1 MRIFFEGYHYDPARL
16 TGKLD
21 GVGMYFEDV
30 SGNKKKTDRIGYF
43 YSADENEPVFFL
55 PKVFINAGGKAFGED
70 PHNIICVDAESSPLR
85 KRGEDTR
92 LYELSVWIYRAI
104 KRYNDENDNIIV
116 KESGAADIRS
126 EQGDNA
132 VTWLDIVLSLVTFS
146 RKHKSLF
153 TRISII
159 NRSGNNNIHWGKTIG
174 QVQPYI
180 QDDAPVYLE
189 LRNKKKVI
197 NYDEEL
203 IVLMYSVLDYMKS
216 IWHINVDTD
225 LNYKLLSHEKIE
237 QMLEDGMGVRY
248 LRSIRKKYFTDELV
262 SLWNLLLAFFDKT
275 GSAEGFKGNDEA
287 LLTKSFDRI
296 FEAMVDDVI
305 GDDTIETDKG
315 LKKLKHQE
323 DGKEVDHLYKYKSLI
338 DDTTLFFIGDSKYYP
353 EEAEVDTPS
362 TSKQYTYAKN
372 VLDVAIRHQ
381 LDGEWEN
388 VTLRDYKEGEIC
400 TEGYN
405 PIPNFFIRGSF
416 DKDRVSYEDPQI
428 VPGKAEMSVYYP
440 DRLFDRNT
448 LMLQSFN
455 MNFLYLVATY
465 SEQGANETEKQIV
478 WDIFRHRLK
487 ERLMEFFNLF
497 KVTPADNSEDGIKD
511 FIFENGRRYP
521 GKMYRSPGA
530 SFIWFALSTEKG
542 HHDKF
547 EVETMFPGATVEQHI
562 L

>member
-1 MRIFFEGYHYDPARL
+1 MRIFFEGYHYDTARL

-30 SGNKKKTDRIGYF
+30 SGKKKTDRIGYF

-70 PHNIICVDAESSPLR
+70 PHDIICVDAESSPLR

-116 KESGAADIRS
+116 KESGASDIRS

-159 NRSGNNNIHWGKTIG
+159 NRSGNNNIHWGKTIS

-197 NYDEEL
+197 NYDEDL

-216 IWHINVDTD
+216 IWHMNVDTD

-237 QMLEDGMGVRY
+237 QLLEDGMGVRY

-542 HHDKF
+542 PHDKS
-547 EVETMFPGATVEQHI
+547 EVETMFPGTTVEQHI